1 MSSQNIF
8 FLNLRQHGQT
18 MSGYDNK
25 GPCTKIV
32 EIITLIGSITGER
45 VEH

>member
-1 MSSQNIF
+1 
-8 FLNLRQHGQT
+8 
-18 MSGYDNK
+18 MSGYDNKGMK